1 MYQAFSMIVSIIA
14 LTIVSSSTLFI
25 TGNNKNIDAIKKQT
39 SKLNDDVISKNQLTK
54 NQILR
59 LIDNI
64 NENDA
69 NIISQH
75 SNITNKMR
83 RVEKESILRTE
94 NLDSRFNAYKTI
106 TDSSFIGLTD
116 TVTRNDKNVNKR
128 VDTLATTVGNNYSN
142 LDYRMN
148 EATSDHT
155 DLKGLHDGLYNEYIS
170 NKLSVSDALT
180 SNVAHTNTQISG
192 VMDFVNTEFSK
203 FAEASIVMDDAARDV
218 MNSIKS
224 LTETRLGRLE
234 TNYVNADNALRD
246 KINENDSS
254 YNTRFLKKSDLKD
267 QVNAKFFAD
276 KPFTDFGDLI
286 QQTKTNE
293 DNVST
298 LNTRV
303 TDNDTIIDGIKKDY
317 VKTTDLTTKIN
328 TIIPE
333 TSSYKSIKGFIDKNT
348 SDITGLNEKVAKNI
362 ESIEESNKEL
372 KALMTD
378 ITGGLSGEI
387 SLKDLNDRIVK
398 NAETIRTSAAR
409 NNREM
414 MREVRKE
421 TGRLDAEIK
430 SNTENISKKLDNNK
444 NEYVRAFNEYISD
457 DDLVNRMKG
466 KPIEVKSIKLNEA
479 NIDKDLIVNG
489 TKFSTVVQNLEKVV
503 GNISKEKKSGQPR
516 LARYDRDFSSGTTK
530 ISPNR
535 TVKFRNEDAKLEMKD
550 TALNLDDTNF
560 SMQNGTMNLM
570 NSALNWSTYGNNKV
584 NMSGDG
590 VHFNSTNVKFKDF
603 NQLKANEQSLP
614 QFIDSQ
620 IQKNQDS
627 ADSGVGGQIRNYLE
641 KNDLV
646 NSKSITTPR
655 LFIGNQYGSMN
666 VKDEI
671 ENLKKTTTNS
681 LATSQVRQEA
691 RYFNKQN
698 PKELYQ
704 AVRNDFQ
711 DNSSRYLPNNIIV
724 GSVQAD
730 KVLGVE
736 EMTLKDGNLNKIKFN
751 GRGLKTVLDG
761 LYESKGATESALTE
775 AGSSIN
781 SINVINNQLLL
792 TYTNGTQKTVSL
804 PNPNSDDD
812 PIVHIEIDE
821 ANNRL
826 KIRRKSNSASSY
838 KLPDYTSK
846 VDLSPY
852 ATKSELSSSYATKY
866 KANQGNVVYLNNT
879 KKSRLDS
886 ILDNDKIK
894 DLGTATIPNSSE
906 VSSVKTDVGALKT
919 KMSKAESDITTL
931 KAQNRDSMRNFNL
944 NKINEYTKDN
954 PTKSDNYIA
963 LNNNISL
970 KASGKRLLMCQGF
983 ENGEPSDCHD
993 LWTTKDI
1000 SQIDTRTIN
1009 YK

>member
-1 MYQAFSMIVSIIA
+1 
-14 LTIVSSSTLFI
+14 
-25 TGNNKNIDAIKKQT
+25 
-39 SKLNDDVISKNQLTK
+39 
-54 NQILR
+54 
-59 LIDNI
+59 
-64 NENDA
+64 
-69 NIISQH
+69 
-75 SNITNKMR
+75 
-83 RVEKESILRTE
+83 
-94 NLDSRFNAYKTI
+94 
-106 TDSSFIGLTD
+106 
-116 TVTRNDKNVNKR
+116 
-128 VDTLATTVGNNYSN
+128 
-142 LDYRMN
+142 
-148 EATSDHT
+148 
-155 DLKGLHDGLYNEYIS
+155 
-170 NKLSVSDALT
+170 
-180 SNVAHTNTQISG
+180 
-192 VMDFVNTEFSK
+192 
-203 FAEASIVMDDAARDV
+203 
-218 MNSIKS
+218 
-224 LTETRLGRLE
+224 
-234 TNYVNADNALRD
+234 
-246 KINENDSS
+246 
-254 YNTRFLKKSDLKD
+254 
-267 QVNAKFFAD
+267 
-276 KPFTDFGDLI
+276 
-286 QQTKTNE
+286 
-293 DNVST
+293 
-298 LNTRV
+298 
-303 TDNDTIIDGIKKDY
+303 
-317 VKTTDLTTKIN
+317 
-328 TIIPE
+328 
-333 TSSYKSIKGFIDKNT
+333 
-348 SDITGLNEKVAKNI
+348 
-362 ESIEESNKEL
+362 
-372 KALMTD
+372 
-378 ITGGLSGEI
+378 
-387 SLKDLNDRIVK
+387 
-398 NAETIRTSAAR
+398 
-409 NNREM
+409 
-414 MREVRKE
+414 
-421 TGRLDAEIK
+421 
-430 SNTENISKKLDNNK
+430 
-444 NEYVRAFNEYISD
+444 
-457 DDLVNRMKG
+457 
-466 KPIEVKSIKLNEA
+466 
-479 NIDKDLIVNG
+479 
-489 TKFSTVVQNLEKVV
+489 
-503 GNISKEKKSGQPR
+503 
-516 LARYDRDFSSGTTK
+516 
-530 ISPNR
+530 
-535 TVKFRNEDAKLEMKD
+535 
-550 TALNLDDTNF
+550 
-560 SMQNGTMNLM
+560 M

-704 AVRNDFQ
+704 AVRNDFK
-711 DNSSRYLPNNIIV
+711 DNSSKYLPNNILV

-736 EMTLKDGNLNKIKFN
+736 EMTLNDGNLNKIKFN
-751 GRGLKTVLDG
+751 GRGLKTVLDD

-804 PNPNSDDD
+804 PNPNTDDD

-866 KANQGNVVYLNNT
+866 KTNQGNVVYLNNT

-919 KMSKAESDITTL
+919 KMSKAESNISTL
-931 KAQNRDSMRNFNL
+931 KAQHRDSMRNFNL
-944 NKINEYTKDN
+944 NKINEYTKAN
-954 PTKSDNYIA
+954 SVKSDNYIA
-963 LNNNISL
+963 LNNYVSL
-970 KASGKRLLMCQGF
+970 KASGNRLQMCQKF

-1000 SQIDTRTIN
+1000 QEIDTRKIN